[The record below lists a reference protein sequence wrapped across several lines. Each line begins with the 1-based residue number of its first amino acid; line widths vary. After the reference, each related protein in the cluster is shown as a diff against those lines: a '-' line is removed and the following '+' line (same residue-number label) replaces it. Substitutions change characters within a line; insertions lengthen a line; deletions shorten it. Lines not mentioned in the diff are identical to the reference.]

1 MFVDLFLAKKLKKRP
16 KIPDFS
22 SDLSKYFAKF
32 SAMEMCENKMMEII
46 HCVVLTALPHIHVRP
61 SMDVLND
68 LFLQCINFCNKAR
81 ILILLEMLN
90 INPQIFCCP
99 LLHHQFL
106 WGWGHSLLY
115 PPQLLMHNK
124 WSKHEPQMVFLC
136 RETKIWSI
144 TRFHPLERESESEMS
159 QVKSDT

>member
-1 MFVDLFLAKKLKKRP
+1 MFVDLFLAKKLKKAKNTRFQ
-16 KIPDFS
+16 IGHE
-22 SDLSKYFAKF
+22 YFAKF
-32 SAMEMCENKMMEII
+32 SAMEMWENKMMEII

-61 SMDVLND
+61 SMDVAND

-106 WGWGHSLLY
+106 WGWGHSLLYY

>member
-1 MFVDLFLAKKLKKRP
+1 MFVDLFLAKKAKKSQ
-16 KIPDFS
+16 KYQI
-22 SDLSKYFAKF
+22 SDRTWVFLQIRCYGNVREQNDGNHTLCS
-32 SAMEMCENKMMEII
+32 
-46 HCVVLTALPHIHVRP
+46 VLTALPHIHVRP
-61 SMDVLND
+61 SMDVAND